1 MIVEIC
7 ANSFES
13 AMAAQEG
20 GAHRIEL
27 CTNLSVGGLTPSYE
41 LIENVMKEIT
51 IPVHVL
57 IRPRKG
63 DFMYSETEVNEMI
76 KSIKLFNKIGCKGVV
91 SGILNL
97 ENKIDLIAT
106 QQLIK
111 ASKGMDFTFHR
122 AFDCVDNAME
132 SLIAL
137 MNLKITRLLSS
148 GQKQTAL
155 EGVSL
160 LTKMNKTSKGKIEI
174 MPGSG
179 INTTNAAIFKKAGF
193 ESIHTSAMIKP
204 KGADS
209 KTSFFE
215 GGFDGVSDIKTIQ
228 EIMSLVS

>member
-7 ANSFES
+7 SNSFES
-13 AMAAQEG
+13 VLAATKG

-27 CTNLSVGGLTPSYE
+27 CTNLSVGGLTPSFE
-41 LIENVMKEIT
+41 LIEKVMKEIE

-63 DFMYSETEVNEMI
+63 NFIYSEAEVSEMI
-76 KSIKLFNKIGCKGVV
+76 KSITFCNKMGCKGIV
-91 SGILNL
+91 SGALTS
-97 ENKIDLIAT
+97 ENKIDVNTVQHLMN
-106 QQLIK
+106 

-122 AFDCVDNAME
+122 AFDCLDNAMD
-132 SLIAL
+132 SLKQL

-155 EGVSL
+155 EGITL
-160 LTKMNKTSKGKIEI
+160 LTKLNTLSKGRIEI

-179 INTTNAAIFKKAGF
+179 INTTNAKLFKKAGF
-193 ESIHTSAMIKP
+193 NSIHLSAIAKP
-204 KGADS
+204 KTTKK

-215 GGFDGVSDIKTIQ
+215 GGFNGISDLKTIS
-228 EIMSLVS
+228 EIVSLVS